1 MNMIDTLKQGPM
13 RLPQIGIV
21 MLCIVIAMV
30 DGYEVVAMPFSMSA
44 IARDW
49 QLPNSQVGYLLS
61 AGIAGMALGALFL
74 APLADR
80 VGRRQHILACLGA
93 ITVTMVLSGLA
104 QGLWQLVIIRLIA
117 GLFIGALVPSL
128 NVIVSE
134 YCSDKRR
141 GLVMGLYGIGLPLG
155 SALAGY
161 AISPLID
168 AYGWR
173 ATFLF
178 GGVLSFAVMLF
189 ALVLLPESIDYLVHK
204 RPADALTRYNRIA
217 RRLGFAGA
225 SKLPEP
231 STDRTGQRRL
241 ADLFRGELLPRTLL
255 LWVGFACLSASFY
268 FANTW
273 TAKIMADMTGD
284 QHLGI
289 QVAMLIQYGGVA
301 GALIFG
307 LLTLWLHPRTATA
320 LLIGLGGIAFYLYA
334 VNVTNVSV
342 AMVIAVAVGMC
353 ANGGLA
359 AYFAI
364 SPSIYPTMLRGTGVG
379 LMIGVGRGFAILGP
393 IVTGFILAGS
403 WTPVDVYKLFA
414 GAMVVSAIATVGL
427 ILTFREKEPVVS
439 NA

>member
-1 MNMIDTLKQGPM
+1 MNMIVGLKEGPM
-13 RLPQIGIV
+13 RWQQIAIV
-21 MLCIVIAMV
+21 LLCIVIAMV

-44 IARDW
+44 IAADW
-49 QLPNSQVGYLLS
+49 SLPNSQVGYLLS

-74 APLADR
+74 APLADHI
-80 VGRRQHILACLGA
+80 GRRQHILMCLA
-93 ITVTMVLSGLA
+93 IITVTMTLSGMT
-104 QGLWQLVIIRLIA
+104 QGLWQLVIIRMIA
-117 GLFIGALVPSL
+117 GLFIGALIPSL

-141 GLVMGLYGIGLPLG
+141 GLVMGLYGMGLPLG

-168 AYGWR
+168 AYSWR
-173 ATFLF
+173 ATFVF
-178 GGVLSFAVMLF
+178 GGALSLAVTLIAF
-189 ALVLLPESIDYLVHK
+189 VLLPESIDYVIHK
-204 RPADALTRYNRIA
+204 RPANALTRYNRIA
-217 RRLGFAGA
+217 RWLGFPEAA
-225 SKLPEP
+225 TLPEP
-231 STDRTGQRRL
+231 SADKIGQRSL
-241 ADLFRGELLPRTLL
+241 SDLFRGKLLPRTLL
-255 LWVGFACLSASFY
+255 LWAGFACLSASFY

-307 LLTLWLHPRTATA
+307 LLTLWLPPRTATA
-320 LLIGLGGIAFYLYA
+320 LLIGLGGVAFYLYA
-334 VNVTNVSV
+334 VNVTSVSV
-342 AMVIAVAVGMC
+342 AMVIAVMVGMC

-359 AYFAI
+359 AYYTI
-364 SPSIYPTMLRGTGVG
+364 SPSIYPTMLRSTGVG

-414 GAMVVSAIATVGL
+414 GAMVVSAIATTGL
-427 ILTFREKEPVVS
+427 ILTFRHTEHVAKP
-439 NA
+439 A